1 MSQLKYA
8 IPLVLVLARR
18 TIMKI
23 RGGPNEKLVEHFGGG
38 FADIAFRSLGDR
50 VEKWITS
57 YEPWVSC
64 VMNGYI
70 PL

>member
-8 IPLVLVLARR
+8 IPSVLVLVRR

-23 RGGPNEKLVEHFGGG
+23 GGPNEKLVEHFGG

-64 VMNGYI
+64 AMNGYSY
-70 PL
+70 